1 MEIILWR
8 HAQAEVGEAEQPD
21 AERQLTPQGR
31 KQAARMGAWLDRSL
45 PSGCRILCS
54 PTARTQQTVDALGRK
69 FKLVPEIGPQA
80 SADEVL
86 RAAGWPD
93 GRSPVLVVG
102 HQPWLGRVASLL
114 LTGSEQDWTVKKSNA
129 WWIAQRD
136 RDEGNDIFLK
146 AVLAPEFFSGE

>member
-8 HAQAEVGEAEQPD
+8 HAQAEVGEPGGSD
-21 AERQLTPQGR
+21 DSRQLTPQGR
-31 KQAARMGAWLDRSL
+31 KQAARMAALLDRSL

-54 PTARTQQTVDALGRK
+54 PTARTQQTAEALGRK
-69 FKLVPEIGPQA
+69 FKIVPEIGPHA
-80 SADEVL
+80 SVDEVL
-86 RAAGWPD
+86 QAAGWPD

-102 HQPWLGRVASLL
+102 HQPWLGQVASLL
-114 LTGSEQDWTVKKSNA
+114 LTGSVQDWTVRKANA

-136 RDEGNDIFLK
+136 RDEGNVIYLK

>member
-8 HAQAEVGEAEQPD
+8 HAQAEVGEPD
-21 AERQLTPQGR
+21 EARQLTPQGR

-54 PTARTQQTVDALGRK
+54 PTARTQQTVEALGRK
-69 FKLVPEIGPQA
+69 FKTVPEIGPQA
-80 SADEVL
+80 SATDVL
-86 RAAGWPD
+86 QAAGWPD

-136 RDEGNDIFLK
+136 REEGNDIYLK